1 MSRFVVCSSDVAVSV
16 LSVSEFISVEGLALV
31 PKSKRQMR
39 FYEDERPFAV
49 QIFGGQ
55 PERMRMAAEM
65 AEEIGADILDVNCG
79 CPAPKVVKHGGGSGL
94 LKDHSRLETILKEIK
109 KAIKIPLTV
118 KIRAGFYDHT
128 INAVDT
134 AKLAEA
140 CGAEHIALHGRTK
153 EQGYR
158 GLANWD
164 LVKQVKEVVTVPV
177 SGSGDV
183 TTIEG
188 AFAKFR
194 ETGCDGVLIGRG
206 AMANPWIFRQIEDA
220 MHQRE
225 IFEPTLADKRAI
237 LHERFDLLREDM
249 PGTPAINRMKQLA
262 GQFTRGLQGGAL
274 FRTSIYHSHSVEEVL
289 DRIEEYFDAVE
300 SGRPYYGEAGVPI
313 EDGPELI
320 LLRDRQPRIT
330 QFFVRLS
337 RCRQFSWTIAGIQL
351 YRLRVSLVA
360 ESVYSYHDLL
370 IVSRFFISLLFRVFR
385 CLFQLL
391 FRRRGLDGWLSPRSH
406 QPQSL
411 NQLAF
416 LSFGKVIK
424 FYIERIQDLFEFL
437 LCI

>member
-1 MSRFVVCSSDVAVSV
+1 MVKSFRIRDIEIDPPLILSPMAGVTDISFRRLVKSRGGVG
-16 LSVSEFISVEGLALV
+16 LTVSEFISVEGLTRNN

-39 FYEDERPFAV
+39 FYEQERPFAV

-94 LKDHSRLETILKEIK
+94 LKDHERLETILREIK
-109 KAIKIPLTV
+109 KAITIPLTV

-158 GLANWD
+158 GQANWD
-164 LVKQVKEVVTVPV
+164 LVRQIKEVVNVPV

-183 TTIEG
+183 TTIEQ
-188 AFAKFR
+188 AFTRFS

-220 MHQRE
+220 IHGRE
-225 IFEPTLADKRAI
+225 IFQPTLEDKRNI
-237 LHERFDLLREDM
+237 LVEYFEMLREDM
-249 PGTPAINRMKQLA
+249 PEMAAIGRMKQLA

-274 FRTSIYHSHSVEEVL
+274 FRTAVYHSHSVEEIL
-289 DRIEEYFDAVE
+289 GRISEYFEAIAAGRQYFGEGARTEIVE
-300 SGRPYYGEAGVPI
+300 A
-313 EDGPELI
+313 PEL
-320 LLRDRQPRIT
+320 DSCET
-330 QFFVRLS
+330 
-337 RCRQFSWTIAGIQL
+337 A
-351 YRLRVSLVA
+351 
-360 ESVYSYHDLL
+360 SV
-370 IVSRFFISLLFRVFR
+370 
-385 CLFQLL
+385 
-391 FRRRGLDGWLSPRSH
+391 G
-406 QPQSL
+406 
-411 NQLAF
+411 
-416 LSFGKVIK
+416 
-424 FYIERIQDLFEFL
+424 
-437 LCI
+437 